1 MRRFTSALAL
11 GLGLWSL
18 PIQAQELKIDKHVL
32 SNGLTVYTHE
42 DHSAPLM
49 SFYILYDVGSTNE
62 HLGITGISHLF
73 EHMMFNGSSK
83 YAPKEF
89 DFNEAAGGNSNG
101 YTVRDYT
108 AYMETFPPEAID
120 LVLDLESD
128 RMASMRIEP
137 SNLEQERGIV
147 KEERRLRTDND
158 NVGKL
163 DELLYLQAFVAHPYR
178 YPVVGFMN
186 DLNNIKLEDTRRYFD
201 TYYTPNNAIVAVVG
215 DFKTAELMPKL
226 KAAFEKVKRGPVVPP
241 VYAFEPEQTGERRA
255 TLVQEAELPMLM
267 VGWRVPGADNLNDM
281 VAIDVALALLSVGD
295 SSRLYQGL
303 VVDKAVA
310 VQVQSWYETLSGPS
324 LATAILQV
332 APDKSAAEAEAAL
345 HAEVERLAQQPIS
358 EAELRK
364 ARNQLRASTVRQ
376 LKTVDGRG
384 NAIATHAL
392 MYGDPQQLVKLMDA
406 RDKVTVADVQR
417 VLRQY
422 FVQDKR
428 TVITLIPAETKPTE
442 AKPTETKPTEAKPT
456 ETKPTAPTAG
466 GQ

>member
-1 MRRFTSALAL
+1 MRRLNPALAL
-11 GLGLWSL
+11 GLGLLAL
-18 PIQAQELKIDKHVL
+18 PVQAQELKIDKHVL

-49 SFYILYDVGSTNE
+49 SFYILYDVGSINE

-89 DFNEAAGGNSNG
+89 DFKLEAAGGNSNG
-101 YTVRDYT
+101 YTVRDFT

-128 RMASMRIEP
+128 RMASMRIDP
-137 SNLEQERGIV
+137 PNLEQERGIV

-158 NVGKL
+158 NLGKL

-201 TYYTPNNAIVAVVG
+201 TYYTPNNAVVAVVG
-215 DFKTAELMPKL
+215 DFKTAELLPKL
-226 KAAFEKVKRGPVVPP
+226 KAAFEKVKKGPEVPP
-241 VYAFEPEQTGERRA
+241 VYAFEPEQLGERRA
-255 TLVQEAELPMLM
+255 TLVQEAELPMIM
-267 VGWRVPGADNLNDM
+267 VGWRVPGADNRNDM
-281 VAIDVALALLSVGD
+281 VAIDVALALLGTGE

-303 VVDKAVA
+303 IVDKSVA
-310 VQVQSWYETLSGPS
+310 VQAQAWYETLSGPS
-324 LATAILQV
+324 LASAILQV
-332 APDKSAAEAEAAL
+332 APGVSAAAAEAAL
-345 HAEVERLAQQPIS
+345 HAEVERLAQQPIP
-358 EAELRK
+358 EVELQK
-364 ARNQLRASTVRQ
+364 ARNQLRASTLRQ

-392 MYGDPQQLVKLMDA
+392 MYGDPQQVFKLMDA
-406 RDKVTVADVQR
+406 RDKVTAADVQR

-428 TVITLIPAETKPTE
+428 TVITLLPAEG
-442 AKPTETKPTEAKPT
+442 
-456 ETKPTAPTAG
+456 APAAAAPAG
-466 GQ
+466 GQP